1 MALDF
6 TPNFDAPIP
15 GQSLTAELGSR
26 PWQSKPQYTT
36 VDEAIKYYM
45 DRLTSDEFMD
55 QVLDVLEMGVSV
67 VDIADSIQ
75 TASVMEGLHTID
87 VGVLVSP
94 VIAEMI
100 MFIADSADI
109 KYVTG
114 LDNPEKDKVS
124 PAKISKIIKEL
135 REEMDEKEMD
145 EEETEVTDTEE
156 EMSIQ
161 EEPKGLMSRRS

>member
-55 QVLDVLEMGVSV
+55 QVLDVLELGVSV
-67 VDIADSIQ
+67 VDIADIIQ
-75 TASVMEGLHTID
+75 TSSVMEGLHTVD

-94 VIAEMI
+94 VIVEMI

-135 REEMDEKEMD
+135 REEMDEKE
-145 EEETEVTDTEE
+145 TEVTDTEEE

>member
-26 PWQSKPQYTT
+26 PWQTKPQYTT

-75 TASVMEGLHTID
+75 TASVMEGLHTVD

-100 MFIADSADI
+100 MFIADSAGI
-109 KYVTG
+109 KYETG

-124 PAKISKIIKEL
+124 TAKIAKIMKEL
-135 REEMDEKEMD
+135 QEEMDEK
-145 EEETEVTDTEE
+145 ETEVTDTEE

-161 EEPKGLMSRRS
+161 EEPKGLMARRS

>member
-67 VDIADSIQ
+67 VDIANIIQ
-75 TASVMEGLHTID
+75 TASVMEGLHTVD

-114 LDNPEKDKVS
+114 LDNPEKNKVS

-135 REEMDEKEMD
+135 QEEMDEK
-145 EEETEVTDTEE
+145 ETEVTDTEE

-161 EEPKGLMSRRS
+161 EEPKGLMARRS